1 MLSKQMKYA
10 DWMTK
15 EQAAERI
22 GVSVKTVERMA
33 DNQKLQK
40 RQRARAGGS
49 PVAVFHPGDVDRAAS
64 ARNKAQAAPFV
75 ISDAQSKTNT
85 PAIRAEETIGDR
97 AVALEFVELLGAAIA
112 KGLNAVK
119 PSDLIFTPSEAA
131 WYAKRSEKALQQLR
145 RDGRLPNAGTSRR
158 VLYRRVDLDKL

>member
-1 MLSKQMKYA
+1 MKYA

-49 PVAVFHPGDVDRAAS
+49 PIAVFHPGDVDRAAAERS
-64 ARNKAQAAPFV
+64 KAQAAPFV
-75 ISDAQSKTNT
+75 ISDAQSKSV
-85 PAIRAEETIGDR
+85 PAIRAEET
-97 AVALEFVELLGAAIA
+97 ASNPAFAAEFAELLGAAIA
-112 KGLNAVK
+112 NGLNAVK
-119 PSDLIFTPSEAA
+119 PSDLIFTPVEAA

>member
-1 MLSKQMKYA
+1 MKYA

-49 PVAVFHPGDVDRAAS
+49 PIAVFHPGDVDRAAS
-64 ARNKAQAAPFV
+64 ERNKAQAAPFV
-75 ISDAQSKTNT
+75 ISDAQSKST
-85 PAIRAEETIGDR
+85 PAIRADETIGDR

-119 PSDLIFTPSEAA
+119 PSDLIFTPAEAA
-131 WYAKRSEKALQQLR
+131 WYAKRSEKALHQLR
-145 RDGRLPNAGTSRR
+145 RDGRLPNAGTARR